1 MSLNLTQ
8 ATQFKIKDL
17 TLITKLGSVN
27 ITGIYQEIN
36 IYDSM
41 FMPCVRGDI
50 LIQDAIGLSNKLLL
64 DGSEYISMEITKG
77 EESDSNS
84 DDNYQRIIKNITIP
98 TTTFKR
104 TFRIYKTKWKRK
116 RKSKL

>member
-36 IYDSM
+36 IYDSV

-50 LIQDAIGLSNKLLL
+50 LIQDAIGLCNKLIL

-77 EESDSNS
+77 EESGSNS
-84 DDNYQRIIKNITIP
+84 SA
-98 TTTFKR
+98 TTFKR
-104 TFRIYKTKWKRK
+104 TFRIYKL
-116 RKSKL
+116 S